1 MYYVLN
7 NYKNDFFLHLS
18 LSLSSLPSN
27 QPSPKQQASPLM
39 KVKPPQRDS
48 SSLQTQLSNSSKAS
62 SSVTTSTVVGGERG
76 GANIFSPS
84 QSQDSFVES
93 GLSPD
98 TSDTGD
104 HSAESIETEPMEVD
118 IRKGSAHLG
127 KRRERERET
136 ERDRDRERERER
148 ERGRERDRDRD
159 RERERERE
167 GERERERNVHVHIQ
181 LYKCMSLSV
190 SYL

>member
-1 MYYVLN
+1 MT
-7 NYKNDFFLHLS
+7 LS
-18 LSLSSLPSN
+18 FISLSSLPSN

-127 KRRERERET
+127 KRRERER
-136 ERDRDRERERER
+136 DRE
-148 ERGRERDRDRD
+148 
-159 RERERERE
+159 
-167 GERERERNVHVHIQ
+167 NVHATYTIVQVHVIQ
-181 LYKCMSLSV
+181 CLIPLRSAGGIVRYFVVLCESFHPV
-190 SYL
+190 